1 MFTPKLLNTTPIEL
15 SKGVGAYI
23 PLQVLSSIVIFSLH
37 NLQLNHF
44 MYREN
49 LIKKINKHIYS
60 FCYFKRKVSHRI
72 LII

>member
-15 SKGVGAYI
+15 SVGAYI
-23 PLQVLSSIVIFSLH
+23 PLQVLSWIVIFSLH